1 MKVSFPNMGNSWP
14 AFKTFFECM
23 GAKLIL
29 PDPTNRNDVKIG
41 VKHSP
46 EFVCFPFKTTLGDFV
61 NAIEKGADTL
71 VMAIDCGPCRFGFY
85 HAVQERIL
93 HDLGYKHVRVV
104 SLDQADLLQFRW
116 VKALFNVS
124 PSKNIGMYMNAVKAV
139 Q

>member
-23 GAKLIL
+23 GAEVIL

-71 VMAIDCGPCRFGFY
+71 VMAIDCCFFKKKN
-85 HAVQERIL
+85 
-93 HDLGYKHVRVV
+93 YK
-104 SLDQADLLQFRW
+104 
-116 VKALFNVS
+116 KALAFLESSVDIFSDIELREDLSYLRREAELHLLN
-124 PSKNIGMYMNAVKAV
+124 Y
-139 Q
+139 